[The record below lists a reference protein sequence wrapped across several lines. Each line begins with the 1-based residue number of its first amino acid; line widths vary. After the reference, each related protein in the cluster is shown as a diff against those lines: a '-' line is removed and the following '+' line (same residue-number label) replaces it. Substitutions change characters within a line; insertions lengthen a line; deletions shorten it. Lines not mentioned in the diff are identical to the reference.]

1 MMKTSNS
8 YAKDET
14 NNFSKTI
21 GRLALKFS
29 PLILILSAFDLYFFF
44 NFNAL
49 IFFIFSIGLIYLNK
63 NYYEKMKTNYDII
76 ELEIFLNKIILS
88 TRTDDY
94 EVDLKNI
101 VSVSLRPE
109 SDKSTSIQLEVS
121 NEVNGNGLWPSFLTD
136 DKYIIIPEIFNAES
150 IDIIEENES
159 LKKLLKTQEPIV

>member
-1 MMKTSNS
+1 
-8 YAKDET
+8 
-14 NNFSKTI
+14 
-21 GRLALKFS
+21 
-29 PLILILSAFDLYFFF
+29 
-44 NFNAL
+44 
-49 IFFIFSIGLIYLNK
+49 
-63 NYYEKMKTNYDII
+63 MKTNYDII